1 MTKKRQAIRIFCM
14 VLVVFLLF
22 LNCRIDKVGAKSPA
36 IVINPGHSIGYDSG
50 AVNSANGIQEAY
62 INSQVAKYTAE
73 SLQNAGYNVYLTHP
87 VDGCAIKSIMS
98 SAEASKLANLS
109 KVNTVNPD
117 LVLSIHHNSSTNPNA
132 NGYEFYWSSY
142 RDYDKEGIYEEY
154 GLWGSGEPAFKD
166 SSPCEEA
173 KNSEVL
179 ASILKNN
186 FAGNGLNYNKTVER
200 DDYLPA
206 HVKAP
211 CVLIEGGY
219 ISNYWESYRLYTP
232 EFQKDMASRI
242 VKSVNQF
249 FQQYQTSVIP
259 KAENIEFGLDS
270 GSLTMAMKHAKEE
283 TQNYETVFAIWN
295 EDNPEKQIW
304 TYGESNG
311 KGEYTK
317 KISLNDFNYQTGTYH
332 LAVYCYDFK
341 GKSYYLGESL
351 TICSSSTPKLK
362 QLDLDVSSGD
372 LKISAA
378 YSDKNLRDQPMTFSV
393 WNTNDPSKQYWTLNK
408 CDSEGNCSL
417 IVDLSFF
424 ERKQA
429 EYRVDVYSYDYKGKA
444 VCMATKQISY
454 LFKPKAENIKM
465 EISNKLISVS
475 GKHAYSSFNDKKMV
489 FAIWNINNPN
499 HQYWGYGVDE
509 QNGKYSLSVGLDYF
523 GNQSGTYRADI
534 YCYDT
539 SGNSYYLGTSE
550 AFFASK
556 PKAESINVAI
566 NNGKLEASAKHA
578 YSTMNDYKMVFAV
591 MNTNNPSRQNWS
603 YGNSSGD
610 GKYSIAIGLDYF
622 ENQSGTYRVDIYCY
636 DRSGVAYCLG
646 TKEVV
651 YEPNTEK
658 PKAESINVA
667 INNGKLEASAKHAY
681 STMND
686 YKMVFAVMNTNNP
699 SRQNW
704 SYGNSSG
711 DGKYS
716 TAIGLD
722 YFENQSGTYRV
733 DIYCYDRSGVAYCLG
748 TKEVVYEPNTE
759 KPKAESI
766 NLAINNGKL
775 EASAKHAYSTMNDYK
790 MVFAV
795 MNTNNPSRQNWS
807 YGNSSGDGKY
817 STAIGLDYFEN
828 QSGTYRVDIYCYDRS
843 GVAYYL
849 GAKEVVYS
857 NNDNGDK
864 YNSNTS
870 IMGKTEADVEK
881 LVSVYTINSPI
892 AFPQFYINQGIDL
905 KSFAS
910 LYIEECEAEGVRGE
924 VAFAQML
931 LETGYLSF
939 TGDVRIEQ
947 YNFAGLG
954 ATGNGNPGNSLPDIR
969 TGIRAQIQH
978 LKCYAS
984 DQPLNNSC
992 VDPRWGEW
1000 IRLKAPTVG
1009 QLSGTW
1015 AADKSYAD
1023 KILTIMNQF

>member
-1 MTKKRQAIRIFCM
+1 MSKRSKVIKVFCM
-14 VLVVFLLF
+14 VLVAFLL
-22 LNCRIDKVGAKSPA
+22 LLSCKINKADAKSPV

-50 AVNSANGIQEAY
+50 AVNSTNGIQEAF
-62 INSQVAKYTAE
+62 INSRVAKYTAE
-73 SLQNAGYNVYLTHP
+73 LLQDAGYDVYLTHP
-87 VDGCAIKSIMS
+87 VEGCSIKSIMS
-98 SAEASKLANLS
+98 ASEASKLANLS

-232 EFQKDMASRI
+232 EFQKDMAFRI

-283 TQNYETVFAIWN
+283 TQNYETVFAVWN
-295 EDNPEKQIW
+295 ETNPEKQIW

-351 TICSSSTPKLK
+351 ITCSSSTPKLK

-393 WNTNDPSKQYWTLNK
+393 WNKNNPSKQYWTLNK

-424 ERKQA
+424 EREQA
-429 EYRVDVYSYDYKGKA
+429 EYYVDVYSYDYKGNA
-444 VCMATKQISY
+444 VCMSSKQISY

-489 FAIWNINNPN
+489 FAIWNIDNPN

-509 QNGKYSLSVGLDYF
+509 QDGKYSLSVGLDYF

-534 YCYDT
+534 YCYDAL
-539 SGNSYYLGTSE
+539 GNSYYLGTSE

-610 GKYSIAIGLDYF
+610 GKYSTAIRLDYF
-622 ENQSGTYRVDIYCY
+622 GNQ
-636 DRSGVAYCLG
+636 
-646 TKEVV
+646 
-651 YEPNTEK
+651 N
-658 PKAESINVA
+658 
-667 INNGKLEASAKHAY
+667 
-681 STMND
+681 
-686 YKMVFAVMNTNNP
+686 
-699 SRQNW
+699 
-704 SYGNSSG
+704 
-711 DGKYS
+711 
-716 TAIGLD
+716 
-722 YFENQSGTYRV
+722 
-733 DIYCYDRSGVAYCLG
+733 
-748 TKEVVYEPNTE
+748 
-759 KPKAESI
+759 
-766 NLAINNGKL
+766 
-775 EASAKHAYSTMNDYK
+775 
-790 MVFAV
+790 
-795 MNTNNPSRQNWS
+795 
-807 YGNSSGDGKY
+807 
-817 STAIGLDYFEN
+817 
-828 QSGTYRVDIYCYDRS
+828 GTYRVDIYCYDRS

-849 GAKEVVYS
+849 GAKDVVYS
-857 NNDNGDK
+857 NNDIGEK

-881 LVSVYTINSPI
+881 LVSVYTSNSPI

-905 KSFAS
+905 KSFAR